1 MEINNKLS
9 KYIVAVENF
18 LPERAHEKLQ
28 EILNSNL
35 FRFEEAGL
43 SGVKKENYF
52 DSNVRKTESFPLS
65 NSNPSMTV
73 TYWSNFLGTYIMQA
87 GQRYRE
93 VTNTDFEATITDMQ
107 ILKYFKNGFYKRH
120 IDSGIHIP
128 RTLSFVY
135 FINDNF
141 KGGELSFELPSN
153 EVIKFEVKKN
163 KLIMFPSNFLYPHR
177 VVPVEEGVKYSVVA
191 WAS

>member
-1 MEINNKLS
+1 MEINNKLIE
-9 KYIVAVENF
+9 YIVAVENF
-18 LPERAHEKLQ
+18 LPERAHKKLQ
-28 EILNSNL
+28 EILNNNL
-35 FRFEEAGL
+35 FNFEEAGL
-43 SGVKKENYF
+43 SGIKKENYF
-52 DSNVRKTESFPLS
+52 DPNVRKTQMFPLDNL
-65 NSNPSMTV
+65 NSSMTV
-73 TYWSNFLGTYIMQA
+73 VYWYNFFGTYLMQA

-93 VTNTDFEATITDMQ
+93 ETNTDFESTITDIQ

-141 KGGELSFELPSN
+141 KGGELIFELPNN
-153 EVIKFEVKKN
+153 EVNKFEVKKN
-163 KLIMFPSNFLYPHR
+163 KLIMFPSNFLYPHK
-177 VVPVEEGVKYSVVA
+177 VAPVEEGVKYSVVS

>member
-1 MEINNKLS
+1 MEIKDKLI

-18 LPERAHEKLQ
+18 IPERIHEKLQ
-28 EILNSNL
+28 ETLNNNL
-35 FRFEEAGL
+35 FNFKEAGL
-43 SGVKKENYF
+43 SSVKKENYF
-52 DSNVRKTESFPLS
+52 DSNVRKTQTFPLDNL
-65 NSNPSMTV
+65 NSSMTV
-73 TYWSNFLGTYIMQA
+73 VHWSNLFGTYLMQA
-87 GQRYRE
+87 GHRYKE
-93 VTNTDFEATITDMQ
+93 ETNTDFEATITDMQ
-107 ILKYFKNGFYKRH
+107 ILKYFKNGFYKKH